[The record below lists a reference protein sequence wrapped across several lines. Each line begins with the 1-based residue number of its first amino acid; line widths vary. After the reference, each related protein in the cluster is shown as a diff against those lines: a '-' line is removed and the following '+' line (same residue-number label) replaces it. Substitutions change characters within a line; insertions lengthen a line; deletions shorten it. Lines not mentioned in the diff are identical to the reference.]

1 MMMKALIA
9 SVNQPFMELIV
20 IRKRHLATQKINL
33 AQAVEDARTK
43 AVIVLNRLRVKTAVK
58 VPPSALMRTKIS
70 VSMVF
75 VIN

>member
-33 AQAVEDARTK
+33 AQAVEDAPTK

-58 VPPSALMRTKIS
+58 VPPSVLMRTKIS